1 MSGDSEM
8 NLLSRRNFLAAAG
21 ISLWALPARAGA
33 ERIVSLDYGLSST
46 LLSLGLT
53 PVGIAGVADWDTW
66 VVEPPLPPGVAD
78 VGDAIMVNREAL
90 TALAPTLIL
99 STPYLDGLTPVL
111 EKVAPVLRLSV
122 YDASGGP
129 VLPKAVA
136 ATRRLGD
143 HLGRRAEADAFLARA
158 DRHFDACRAAAR
170 AASAPPVAVISFL
183 DARHCRI
190 YTAPGLFDDTLGRIG
205 MRNAWSGA
213 GQYWGFD
220 TIGIERLT
228 EIDAPGAHL
237 IALEP
242 LPREVLPTLRES
254 PIWSSLSFVRDGR
267 FAVLPETLMFG
278 MVNEAMRFA
287 GQMADYVG
295 RVR

>member
-1 MSGDSEM
+1 MP
-8 NLLSRRNFLAAAG
+8 LLSRRSFLAAAG
-21 ISLWALPARAGA
+21 FSLWALPARAGA
-33 ERIVSLDYGLSST
+33 DQPRIVSLDYGLAST
-46 LLSLGLT
+46 LLSLGLK
-53 PVGIAGVADWDTW
+53 PVGIAGVADWGKW
-66 VVEPPLPPGVAD
+66 VVEPPLPPDVAD
-78 VGDAIMVNREAL
+78 VGDAIMVNLEAL

-111 EKVAPVLRLSV
+111 EKIAPVLKLSI
-122 YDASGGP
+122 YDASGGS
-129 VLPKAVA
+129 VLPKAET
-136 ATRRLGD
+136 ATRLLGD
-143 HLGRRAEADAFLARA
+143 RIGRRAEADAFLERA
-158 DRHFDACRAAAR
+158 DRHFEACRAVAEAAG
-170 AASAPPVAVISFL
+170 APPVAVISFL

-205 MRNAWSGA
+205 MRNAWPGV

-228 EIDAPGAHL
+228 EIDAPDAHL

-242 LPREVLPTLRES
+242 LPREALPTLRES
-254 PIWSSLSFVRDGR
+254 PIWSSLSVVREGR

>member
-1 MSGDSEM
+1 M
-8 NLLSRRNFLAAAG
+8 AAAG
-21 ISLWALPARAGA
+21 FSLWALPARAGA
-33 ERIVSLDYGLSST
+33 DQPRIVSLDYGLAST
-46 LLSLGLT
+46 LLSLGLK
-53 PVGIAGVADWDTW
+53 PVGIAGVADWGKW
-66 VVEPPLPPGVAD
+66 VVEPPLPPEVAD
-78 VGDAIMVNREAL
+78 VGDAIMVNLEAL

-111 EKVAPVLRLSV
+111 EKIAPVLRLSV
-122 YDASGGP
+122 YDASGGS
-129 VLPKAVA
+129 VLPKAET
-136 ATRRLGD
+136 ATRLLGD
-143 HLGRRAEADAFLARA
+143 HIGRRAEADAFLARA
-158 DRHFDACRAAAR
+158 DRRFEACRTVVQAAG
-170 AASAPPVAVISFL
+170 APPVAVISFL

-205 MRNAWSGA
+205 MRNAWPGA

-220 TIGIERLT
+220 TIGIERLA
-228 EIDAPGAHL
+228 EIDASDAHL

-242 LPREVLPTLRES
+242 LPREALPTLRES
-254 PIWSSLSFVRDGR
+254 PIWSSLPFVREGR

-295 RVR
+295 RVK

>member
-1 MSGDSEM
+1 MP
-8 NLLSRRNFLAAAG
+8 LLSRRSFLAAAG
-21 ISLWALPARAGA
+21 FSLWALPARAGA
-33 ERIVSLDYGLSST
+33 DQPRIVSLDYGLAST
-46 LLSLGLT
+46 LLSLGLK
-53 PVGIAGVADWDTW
+53 PVGIAGVADWSKW
-66 VVEPPLPPGVAD
+66 VVEPPLPPEVAD
-78 VGDAIMVNREAL
+78 VGDAIMVNLEAL

-99 STPYLDGLTPVL
+99 STPYLDSLTPVL
-111 EKVAPVLRLSV
+111 EKIAPVLRLSV
-122 YDASGGP
+122 YEASGDS
-129 VLPKAVA
+129 VLPKAEA
-136 ATRRLGD
+136 ATRLLGD
-143 HLGRRAEADAFLARA
+143 RIDRRAEADAFLERA
-158 DRHFDACRAAAR
+158 DRHFETCRAVVQAAG
-170 AASAPPVAVISFL
+170 APPVAVISFL

-205 MRNAWSGA
+205 MRNAWPGV

-228 EIDAPGAHL
+228 EIDAPDAHV

-242 LPREVLPTLRES
+242 LPPEALPTLRES
-254 PIWSSLSFVRDGR
+254 PIWSSLSFVREGR

>member
-1 MSGDSEM
+1 MQS
-8 NLLSRRNFLAAAG
+8 LSRRAFMMAAG
-21 ISLWALPARAGA
+21 IGLWSLPARAGGVA
-33 ERIVSLDYGLSST
+33 PRVVSLDYGLSST

-53 PVGIAGVADWDTW
+53 PVGIAGVDDWGKW
-66 VVEPPLPPGVAD
+66 VVEPPLPPEVAD
-78 VGDAIMVNREAL
+78 VGDALMVNLEAL

-111 EKVAPVLRLSV
+111 ETIAPVLRLSV
-122 YDASGGP
+122 YDASGGSI
-129 VLPKAVA
+129 LPKAEA
-136 ATRRLGD
+136 ATRLLGD
-143 HLGRRAEADAFLARA
+143 RIGRRAEADAFLQRA
-158 DRHFDACRAAAR
+158 DQHFARCRDAVRAAG
-170 AASAPPVAVISFL
+170 APPVALISFL
-183 DARHCRI
+183 DARHARI

-205 MRNAWSGA
+205 MRNAWPGG

-228 EIDAPGAHL
+228 EIDAPNAHL
-237 IALEP
+237 IAFEP
-242 LPREVLPTLRES
+242 LPREALPTLRQS
-254 PIWSSLSFVRDGR
+254 PIWNGLSFVRDGR

-295 RVR
+295 RLR